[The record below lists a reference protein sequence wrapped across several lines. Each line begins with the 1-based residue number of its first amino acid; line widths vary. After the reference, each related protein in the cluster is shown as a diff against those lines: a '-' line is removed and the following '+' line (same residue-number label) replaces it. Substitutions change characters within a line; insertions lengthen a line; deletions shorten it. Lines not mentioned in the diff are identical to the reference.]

1 MHIHNM
7 RPEFAVYVEGLHE
20 ICFFVSMIRQAFIFL
35 NLLLCAFTALAQ
47 PPLVSSG
54 TIKRYEN
61 FSSKYV
67 DARNIDVWLPENYSP
82 KKKYAILYMHDG
94 QMLFD
99 STANWNHQEWRVDE
113 TLGRLMKEKKIRDCI
128 VVGIWNTGLTRSAE
142 YFPQKAI
149 TNLSDDKQTELLPLL
164 NSHPLADNYLRF
176 LVGELKPFIDSVF
189 STHRDQQN
197 TFVCGSSFGGLI
209 SMYAICEYPEV
220 FGGAACLSTH
230 WTGLYRADNNPVP
243 DAVLEYFN
251 AHLPSPKDHRFYFDH
266 GTATL
271 DSLYA
276 PFQLRADSIMKAH
289 GFTGRN
295 LESRVFNGE
304 DHSER
309 AWARRFEIP
318 ALFLLKK

>member
-1 MHIHNM
+1 
-7 RPEFAVYVEGLHE
+7 
-20 ICFFVSMIRQAFIFL
+20 MIRQAFVFL
-35 NLLLCAFTALAQ
+35 ILLMSAFTALAQ
-47 PPLVSSG
+47 RPLASSG
-54 TIKRYEN
+54 TIKRYED
-61 FSSKYV
+61 FPSKYV
-67 DARNIDVWLPENYSP
+67 EARNIDVWLPENYAP
-82 KKKYAILYMHDG
+82 EKKYAVLYMHDG

-99 STANWNHQEWRVDE
+99 STSTWNHQEWGVDE

-128 VVGIWNTGLTRSAE
+128 VVGIWNTGRTRSAE

-149 TNLSDDKQTELLPLL
+149 ANLPDGKREELLPFL
-164 NSHPLADNYLRF
+164 NSQPLADHYLQF
-176 LVGELKPFIDSVF
+176 LVTELKPFIDSVF
-189 STHRDQQN
+189 STHRGQQN
-197 TFVCGSSFGGLI
+197 TLVCGSSFGGLI

-220 FGGAACLSTH
+220 FGAAACVSTH

-243 DAVLEYFN
+243 DAVLKYLD
-251 AHLPSPKDHRFYFDH
+251 AHVPSPKDHRFYFDH

-289 GFTGRN
+289 GYTARN
-295 LESRVFNGE
+295 YLSKIFEGE